1 MRDSAENI
9 ILVGVYVDAEALGG
23 VMVAATW
30 RSRRA
35 VKRITAGLK
44 DVDRRGV
51 RLDYERWLGR
61 KPTRAERRTLSREL
75 ARLEEKGCL
84 VRHGSRRRTTHV
96 RLTDAGTAL
105 ARMILEAGDDADG
118 PIFVPAELRPYREEE
133 DGR

>member
-9 ILVGVYVDAEALGG
+9 ILAGTYVDAEALGG
-23 VMVAATW
+23 VTVAAAW
-30 RSRRA
+30 RNRRA

-44 DVDRRGV
+44 DVARRGV

-75 ARLEEKGCL
+75 ACLEEKGCL
-84 VRHGSRRRTTHV
+84 VRHGSRWRTTHV
-96 RLTDAGTAL
+96 RLTDAGTTL
-105 ARMILEAGDDADG
+105 ARMILEAGNDEDG
-118 PIFVPAELRPYREEE
+118 PMFVPVELEPYREEE

>member
-23 VMVAATW
+23 VTVAATW
-30 RSRRA
+30 RNRCA
-35 VKRITAGLK
+35 VRRITAGLK
-44 DVDRRGV
+44 DLARRGV

-61 KPTRAERRTLSREL
+61 KPARAERRTLSREL
-75 ARLEEKGCL
+75 ARLEEEGCL

-105 ARMILEAGDDADG
+105 AQMILEAGDDTDG
-118 PIFVPAELRPYREEE
+118 PMFVPVELRPYREEE

>member
-23 VMVAATW
+23 VTVAATW
-30 RSRRA
+30 RNQPA

-44 DVDRRGV
+44 DLAQRGA

-61 KPTRAERRTLSREL
+61 RPTRSERRTLSREL

-84 VRHGSRRRTTHV
+84 VRHGSRWRTTHV

-105 ARMILEAGDDADG
+105 ARMVLEAGDDTGG
-118 PIFVPAELRPYREEE
+118 PMFVPVELKPYREEE